1 MSFSEF
7 SEIISNR
14 YNIKISLSTLRS
26 ILKEKGIQS
35 PTAEKYIG
43 KNENS
48 IGNDYLELIQILEK
62 EIKKE
67 KFSELEQFGI
77 IQLCELC
84 FSKAYLTLN
93 SFSKKLYMK
102 NFRTSYSL
110 FNYFAENELISIRD
124 ELQYWNK
131 NHEHFSYVYDEL
143 KRMKVIADIKNIY
156 TQMFQKIKEYILNN
170 KDKIK

>member
-1 MSFSEF
+1 
-7 SEIISNR
+7 
-14 YNIKISLSTLRS
+14 
-26 ILKEKGIQS
+26 
-35 PTAEKYIG
+35 
-43 KNENS
+43 
-48 IGNDYLELIQILEK
+48 
-62 EIKKE
+62 
-67 KFSELEQFGI
+67 
-77 IQLCELC
+77 
-84 FSKAYLTLN
+84 
-93 SFSKKLYMK
+93 MK